1 MNLKEALARGKLK
14 EFAKEHEIKPA
25 DKHPQGKERRDA
37 LMDAMT
43 KGLPKHPSASKA
55 GARTASDRT

>member
-25 DKHPQGKERRDA
+25 EKHPLGKERFDA
-37 LMDAMT
+37 VMDAMA
-43 KGLPKHPSASKA
+43 KGVPPQAPQPLPKPK
-55 GARTASDRT
+55 GTRR

>member
-25 DKHPQGKERRDA
+25 EKHPQGKERMDA
-37 LMDAMT
+37 LMDAMIPKSVGGAAKPSVT
-43 KGLPKHPSASKA
+43 KKK
-55 GARTASDRT
+55 